1 MLKSVSP
8 NDVYE
13 SNDKLLH
20 ERLQKLFDVIAEILS
35 KYMIN
40 KQFPILNYDY
50 LNTYMSYQFYTKYD
64 NISNTSYED
73 EMNIIKQE
81 FEKTG
86 WIVYLNIQK
95 RTLEFMDSNMV
106 ENK

>member
-8 NDVYE
+8 SDVYI

-20 ERLQKLFDVIAEILS
+20 ERLQKLLDVIAEILS
-35 KYMIN
+35 KYVIGN
-40 KQFPILNYDY
+40 QFPIINYDY
-50 LNTYMSYQFYTKYD
+50 LNTYLSYNFLTKYD

-86 WIVYLNIQK
+86 WIVNINIQK
-95 RTLEFMDSNMV
+95 RTLEFIDSNS
-106 ENK
+106 N